1 VAYIAT
7 QVATSGAPAPIDP
20 ILRGTCTQHLRQS
33 SPQSHCFDTF
43 RFILLRICSLRC
55 TLFLCSFLYF
65 FLSCDS
71 TAVQVNV
78 HARLKEESASVLPKP
93 SKNRSNLHVWKNSN
107 NGKPGTWLSGWAHRA
122 ERSWGPGAF
131 FLRAYLTFVIHRKV
145 GGSVREEPR
154 SGGRIWRE
162 KGGLMNIN
170 YQYTVVKW
178 FLTRSRGKIGWK
190 HILVSHLYSK
200 ITNRRRRWR
209 KHLSYE

>member
-1 VAYIAT
+1 MCE
-7 QVATSGAPAPIDP
+7 
-20 ILRGTCTQHLRQS
+20 R
-33 SPQSHCFDTF
+33 
-43 RFILLRICSLRC
+43 
-55 TLFLCSFLYF
+55 
-65 FLSCDS
+65 
-71 TAVQVNV
+71 TAIT
-78 HARLKEESASVLPKP
+78 ES
-93 SKNRSNLHVWKNSN
+93 REHDCQ
-107 NGKPGTWLSGWAHRA
+107 A
-122 ERSWGPGAF
+122 ERIEPREAGVAF

-178 FLTRSRGKIGWK
+178 FLEKKFSLRSEYEIKGENWMK
-190 HILVSHLYSK
+190 HLYSK